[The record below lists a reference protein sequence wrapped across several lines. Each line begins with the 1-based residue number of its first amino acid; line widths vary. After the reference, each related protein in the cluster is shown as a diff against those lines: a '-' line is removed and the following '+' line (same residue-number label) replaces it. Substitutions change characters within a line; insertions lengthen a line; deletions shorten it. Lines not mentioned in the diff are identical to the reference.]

1 MTAPATAGR
10 GGVIASRYALL
21 LAGVTG
27 LSWAGIFYSLAHAP
41 AVTMVAYR
49 SLFAAVLILP
59 LVAVGRWSGSKSSAS
74 RLGRRDIALSSIAGA
89 LFAADLTL
97 WAVGIRYTT
106 VSSAML
112 MVSTDPIWIA
122 LFSALFFAERPR
134 PLAIG
139 GIAVAVCGTAI
150 VAGMDVRVSGSAL
163 LGDGLALAAALVET
177 WYLLL
182 GRRVRQ
188 RVDAPRYAAV
198 VYAACAACM
207 WIVLFAS
214 GTSPSASPH
223 DLGLALLL
231 ALVVTVGGH
240 TLISYSLGHMPAT
253 VAGVAILAQ
262 PPIAALLAYLF
273 LHQTIPLTTAIGGLV
288 ALAGL
293 GIVAY
298 SNEQANPGID
308 TSAI

>member
-1 MTAPATAGR
+1 MTPPGPR
-10 GGVIASRYALL
+10 GGIIAARYALL

-27 LSWAGIFYSLAHAP
+27 LSCAGIFYSLAHAP
-41 AVTMVAYR
+41 PVAMVAYR

-59 LVAVGRWSGSKSSAS
+59 LVLIGRWSGSKNAATTI
-74 RLGRRDIALSSIAGA
+74 GRHDVVLSVIAGA

-97 WAVGIRYTT
+97 WAVGIKFTT

-134 PLAIG
+134 PLAVA
-139 GIAVAVCGTAI
+139 GIAAAVCGTAI
-150 VAGMDVRVSGSAL
+150 VAGMDLRVSGSAL

-182 GRRVRQ
+182 GRRVRL
-188 RVDAPRYAAV
+188 RVDTARYATV

-207 WIVLFAS
+207 WIVMFAT
-214 GTSPSASPH
+214 GTSPAVSLH

-231 ALVVTVGGH
+231 AAVVTVGGH
-240 TLISYSLGHMPAT
+240 TLISNSLGYMPAT
-253 VAGVAILAQ
+253 LVGVAILAQ
-262 PPIAALLAYLF
+262 PPIAALLAYLI
-273 LHQTIPLTTAIGGLV
+273 LHQTIPLTTAVGGLV
-288 ALAGL
+288 ALTGL

-298 SNEQANPGID
+298 SNERSNPGIEA
-308 TSAI
+308 SAI

>member
-1 MTAPATAGR
+1 LTAQAQR
-10 GGVIASRYALL
+10 GGPIAARYALL

-27 LSWAGIFYSLAHAP
+27 LSWAGIFYSLSAAP
-41 AVTMVAYR
+41 PIAMVAYR

-59 LVAVGRWSGSKSSAS
+59 LVFIGRWSGSRDTTA
-74 RLGRRDIALSSIAGA
+74 RFGRRDIALSTIAGA

-97 WAVGIRYTT
+97 WAVGIRFTT

-134 PLAIG
+134 PLAIV
-139 GIAVAVCGTAI
+139 GIGVAVCGTAI
-150 VAGMDVRVSGSAL
+150 VAGMDLRVSGTAL

-182 GRRVRQ
+182 GRRVRL
-188 RVDAPRYAAV
+188 RVDAPRYATI

-207 WIVLFAS
+207 WIAMFAS
-214 GTSPSASPH
+214 GTSPAVSMH
-223 DLGLALLL
+223 DLGFALLL

-240 TLISYSLGHMPAT
+240 TLISHSLGLMPAT
-253 VAGVAILAQ
+253 VVGVAILAQ

-273 LHQTIPLTTAIGGLV
+273 LHQTIPLTTAVGGLV
-288 ALAGL
+288 ALTGL

-298 SNEQANPGID
+298 ANELKNPGIEAG
-308 TSAI
+308 AI